1 MSKWIFF
8 KYVNI
13 MLNTH
18 SEVKKVKDK
27 VKVKAVKVKE
37 VKVKVKAKGV
47 KAGLGGRD
55 QKDVYQQLLYNGPAL
70 PLSQASLPPYLVRR
84 QKQLLEGNA
93 RSLANPSYGWKLRS
107 PQRGTARHLLHE
119 KCGSMCF
126 LQPERE
132 GFPVC
137 TKYELTAPSCKF
149 DCGGI
154 STAYRRALQYKYP
167 LVAKKAKALSKILC

>member
-1 MSKWIFF
+1 
-8 KYVNI
+8 
-13 MLNTH
+13 MLKTH
-18 SEVKKVKDK
+18 TK
-27 VKVKAVKVKE
+27 KVKE
-37 VKVKVKAKGV
+37 VKEVKAV
-47 KAGLGGRD
+47 KAV
-55 QKDVYQQLLYNGPAL
+55 KAVKEVKAVKAVKAPQLLYNGPAL
-70 PLSQASLPPYLVRR
+70 PLSQSSLPPYLVRR

-107 PQRGTARHLLHE
+107 PQRGSARHLLHE
-119 KCGSMCF
+119 KCGNKCF

-137 TKYELTAPSCKF
+137 AKYELTAPSCKF

>member
-1 MSKWIFF
+1 MSSKDS
-8 KYVNI
+8 KK
-13 MLNTH
+13 LK
-18 SEVKKVKDK
+18 VKKVKQ
-27 VKVKAVKVKE
+27 E
-37 VKVKVKAKGV
+37 GF
-47 KAGLGGRD
+47 GGRY
-55 QKDVYQQLLYNGPAL
+55 QLGVYQQLPKMVYRGPAL
-70 PLSQASLPPYLVRR
+70 PVPVSPLPHHLARR
-84 QKQLLEGNA
+84 QKQLLEGNK

-119 KCGSMCF
+119 KCGSKCF

-137 TKYELTAPSCKF
+137 AKYELTAPSCKF